1 MGGPASPTIRAAAGL
16 RSAMRRTAIGF
27 TSQGLKLEGVLSVP
41 EDLSA
46 RAPGAPGVS
55 ETSGN
60 LPAILMCHPHPKLG
74 GDMESPVVLAVCGA
88 AAREGIASMRFNFR
102 GVGDSEGAFS
112 DGEGEQKDME
122 AALSVL
128 RRWPGIDGKRLAV
141 AGYSFGAAVILDGL
155 KLCKP
160 AQSFALIAPPVSSV
174 RRSRIG
180 RDRRPRLFVVG
191 SRDGISS
198 SVDLQRALDD
208 TVPDARSVEIPGAD
222 HGLGSHEETV
232 AEHVAA
238 FVKEA
243 TS

>member
-1 MGGPASPTIRAAAGL
+1 
-16 RSAMRRTAIGF
+16 MRRTAIGF

-180 RDRRPRLFVVG
+180 RDRRPRLFVRG
-191 SRDGISS
+191 QPGRDIVVRRPAARTRRHRPGRA
-198 SVDLQRALDD
+198 VRGDPGRRPRPGVTRGDGRRARGRLRQGGDLVMGYRA
-208 TVPDARSVEIPGAD
+208 
-222 HGLGSHEETV
+222 
-232 AEHVAA
+232 
-238 FVKEA
+238 
-243 TS
+243 